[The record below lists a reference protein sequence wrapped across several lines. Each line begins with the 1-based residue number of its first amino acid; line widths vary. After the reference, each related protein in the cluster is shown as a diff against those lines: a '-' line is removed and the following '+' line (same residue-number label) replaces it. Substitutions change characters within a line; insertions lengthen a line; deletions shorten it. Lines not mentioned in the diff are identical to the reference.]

1 MENHNDC
8 TLAWSRTASDVAIGS
23 EPAGVALAMMPNLQ
37 RGPAMSDPLPPAEI
51 ERREAQVLY
60 VYARSVKLFV
70 RRLLWER
77 LDDNFIRQRVHAM
90 VDVRRGPEDERE
102 IRQRLKDTALVALEE
117 TLAEPRQG
125 SPEEC
130 N

>member
-1 MENHNDC
+1 
-8 TLAWSRTASDVAIGS
+8 
-23 EPAGVALAMMPNLQ
+23 MP
-37 RGPAMSDPLPPAEI
+37 DPLPPAEI
-51 ERREAQVLY
+51 ARREAQVLY

-77 LDDNFIRQRVHAM
+77 LDDNFIRQRVYRM
-90 VDVRRGPEDERE
+90 VDVSRGPEDERE

-117 TLAEPRQG
+117 TLAEPRRG
-125 SPEEC
+125 RPEQC

>member
-1 MENHNDC
+1 M
-8 TLAWSRTASDVAIGS
+8 SD
-23 EPAGVALAMMPNLQ
+23 P
-37 RGPAMSDPLPPAEI
+37 DPLPPAEI
-51 ERREAQVLY
+51 ERREAQVLHT
-60 VYARSVKLFV
+60 YARSVKLFV

-77 LDDNFIRQRVHAM
+77 LDDNFIRQRVYAM

-117 TLAEPRQG
+117 TLAEPRRG
-125 SPEEC
+125 RPEEC

>member
-1 MENHNDC
+1 
-8 TLAWSRTASDVAIGS
+8 
-23 EPAGVALAMMPNLQ
+23 
-37 RGPAMSDPLPPAEI
+37 MSDPLPPAEI

-60 VYARSVKLFV
+60 TYARSVKLFV

-77 LDDNFIRQRVHAM
+77 LDDNFIRQRVYRM
-90 VDVRRGPEDERE
+90 VDVGRGPEDERE

-125 SPEEC
+125 RPEEC

>member
-1 MENHNDC
+1 
-8 TLAWSRTASDVAIGS
+8 
-23 EPAGVALAMMPNLQ
+23 
-37 RGPAMSDPLPPAEI
+37 MSDPLPPAEI

-77 LDDNFIRQRVHAM
+77 LDDNFIRQRVYAM
-90 VDVRRGPEDERE
+90 VDVCRGPEDERE

-125 SPEEC
+125 GPEEC

>member
-1 MENHNDC
+1 
-8 TLAWSRTASDVAIGS
+8 
-23 EPAGVALAMMPNLQ
+23 MMPNTRQ
-37 RGPAMSDPLPPAEI
+37 GIAVSEPLSPAEI

-60 VYARSVKLFV
+60 VYAKSVKLFV
-70 RRLLWER
+70 RRLLWDR
-77 LDDNFIRQRVHAM
+77 LDDNFIRQRVYRM
-90 VDVRRGPEDERE
+90 VDVNRGTEDERE

-125 SPEEC
+125 RPQEC

>member
-1 MENHNDC
+1 MS
-8 TLAWSRTASDVAIGS
+8 L
-23 EPAGVALAMMPNLQ
+23 
-37 RGPAMSDPLPPAEI
+37 SDPLPPAEI

-60 VYARSVKLFV
+60 VYGKSVKLFV

-77 LDDNFIRQRVHAM
+77 LDDDFIRQRVYRM
-90 VDVRRGPEDERE
+90 VDVNRGPEDERE

-117 TLAEPRQG
+117 TLAEPRRG
-125 SPEEC
+125 RPEVC